1 MKVWVI
7 EEYEQGRDCY
17 VFDSIVDSEEKA
29 KAICAPYNEG
39 YNKDWKT
46 YKEYEIK

>member
-7 EEYEQGRDCY
+7 EEYEQSRDCY

-29 KAICAPYNEG
+29 QSICSQG
-39 YNKDWKT
+39 HRKI
-46 YKEYEIK
+46 YKEYEIE